1 MVYASA
7 KAGLIRAAQDEL
19 GFEIAKKVSCF
30 LSCSGSRPEFNMLI
44 SMMLQLEASSTD
56 EITASTIEDEFRPKL
71 VEKQG
76 FAKPKRPGR
85 R

>member
-30 LSCSGSRPEFNMLI
+30 IPYCG
-44 SMMLQLEASSTD
+44 
-56 EITASTIEDEFRPKL
+56 
-71 VEKQG
+71 
-76 FAKPKRPGR
+76 
-85 R
+85 